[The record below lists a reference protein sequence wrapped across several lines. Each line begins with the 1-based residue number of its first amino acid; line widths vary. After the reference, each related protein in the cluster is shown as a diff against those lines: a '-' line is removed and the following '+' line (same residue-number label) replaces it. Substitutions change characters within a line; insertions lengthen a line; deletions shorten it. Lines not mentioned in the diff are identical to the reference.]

1 MKGASYSIKDLEI
14 LSGIKAH
21 TIRIWEKRYNLLV
34 PDRTDTNIRYYSD
47 NDLRKI
53 LNVSLLVRN
62 GYRISRVAA
71 WNEKKVADTV
81 LEVSESKTS
90 KNDYI
95 ERLMLLV
102 INFDQSDFSR
112 LTDEIIRQMG
122 LEEAVPQVFFN
133 LFARI
138 GIYWQVGSV
147 FPAQEHFV
155 TYLFR
160 QKLIG
165 EIEKM
170 GEDAPKGKTILF
182 FLMENELHELSL
194 LYYAYLARKYG
205 YQVIYL
211 GQSVPFSDLKKV
223 SLQLKTDYV
232 FSAFVNSIQKED
244 LESYLEDLKNVFDH
258 HKIFITGGQV
268 QFHTPELP
276 RNVKVVKDFHDF
288 KKYLT

>member
-1 MKGASYSIKDLEI
+1 MKGASYTIKDLEI

-21 TIRIWEKRYNLLV
+21 TIRIWEKRYNLLI
-34 PDRTDTNIRYYSD
+34 PERTDTNIRYYND

-62 GYRISRVAA
+62 NFRISRVAA
-71 WNEKKVADTV
+71 WNEEKVAEMV
-81 LEVSESKTS
+81 LEVSELKTS
-90 KNDYI
+90 KNDYV
-95 ERLMLLV
+95 ERLLLYM
-102 INFDQSDFSR
+102 INFDHSGFIK
-112 LTDEIIRQMG
+112 LTDEIIREMG

-160 QKLIG
+160 QKLIA
-165 EIEKM
+165 EIDKPQAVEQN
-170 GEDAPKGKTILF
+170 GKTFLF
-182 FLMENELHELSL
+182 FLMERELHELSL

-211 GQSVPFSDLKKV
+211 GQSVPFDDLKKV
-223 SLQLKTDYV
+223 SLQVKTDYV

-244 LESYLEDLKNVFDH
+244 LESYLEELKNVFNH

-268 QFHTPELP
+268 QFHTPDLP

-288 KKYLT
+288 KKYLA